1 MDREYYR
8 ANTKKKTDGV
18 ILGGVVIIE
27 VKEK

>member
-1 MDREYYR
+1 MDRGYYR